1 MLRSATSA
9 AAPPQERSSGRATPL
24 SRRFTCPA
32 WQIQN
37 DTISDATRTYLI
49 DDQDAQNTSFR
60 GPMRAPTNVR
70 STLRIDYQPD
80 VCKDYK
86 DTGYCGYGGQGA
98 PSLISCR

>member
-1 MLRSATSA
+1 
-9 AAPPQERSSGRATPL
+9 
-24 SRRFTCPA
+24 
-32 WQIQN
+32 
-37 DTISDATRTYLI
+37 
-49 DDQDAQNTSFR
+49 
-60 GPMRAPTNVR
+60 MRAPTNVR